1 MVDPMET
8 SKIKNQKSDKTQSP
22 KFQTYFDLEERLAV
36 FGEKV
41 IVLCKSLPKDA
52 ITKPLVNQIVRSA
65 TSIGANYLEASNA
78 SSKKDFRNKLFI
90 AKKEA
95 QETKH
100 WLRMLK
106 ASCPERVNELRE
118 LWQENHEICLILQ
131 SIANKLDIKR
141 SEI

>member
-1 MVDPMET
+1 MET
-8 SKIKNQKSDKTQSP
+8 SNIKNQKSDNAQAP

-36 FGEKV
+36 FGERV
-41 IVLCKSLPKDA
+41 IVLCKSLPNDA

-65 TSIGANYLEASNA
+65 TSIGANYLEANNA
-78 SSKKDFRNKLFI
+78 SSKKDFRNKLYI

-100 WLRMLK
+100 WLRMIK
-106 ASCPERVNELRE
+106 ASCPDKANDLRV

-131 SIANKLDIKR
+131 SIANKVDIKR
-141 SEI
+141 SES